1 MAEELSVEEVQ
12 EGGEGVASGWRRTS
26 TGGRSFATGDDNPAR
41 KARLERERLAAAVA
55 GELAEPSGE
64 VGDGAGAVLR
74 DMRWAYRNLG
84 RVCRG
89 TAQQES
95 FRVECQA
102 DLLKFTADLEKRE
115 REFRASKAAAAVA
128 VRAQEAEVSG
138 PGPSAESGVV
148 VRLIDGLLAEI
159 GGDG

>member
-1 MAEELSVEEVQ
+1 MAEPVEGAV
-12 EGGEGVASGWRRTS
+12 GAPAVRRQPT
-26 TGGRSFATGDDNPAR
+26 GRSFPKGEDNPAV
-41 KARLERERLAAAVA
+41 KAKRERERLAGIEEEAIP
-55 GELAEPSGE
+55 EPRDE
-64 VGDGAGAVLR
+64 RGDGAGAVLR

-84 RVCRG
+84 RGCRG

-128 VRAQEAEVSG
+128 VRAQEAEESG
-138 PGPSAESGVV
+138 PGPSSESGVV